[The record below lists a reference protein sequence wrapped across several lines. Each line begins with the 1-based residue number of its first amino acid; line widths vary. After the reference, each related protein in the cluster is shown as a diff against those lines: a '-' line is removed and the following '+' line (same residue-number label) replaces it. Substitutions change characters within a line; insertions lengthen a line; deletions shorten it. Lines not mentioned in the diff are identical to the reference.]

1 MYFFYCNRKSL
12 DRQVLAKFIRLHH
25 YKILNGDAL
34 TINEGNAMIDKVMRI
49 MQDICSYR
57 V

>member
-34 TINEGNAMIDKVMRI
+34 TINGGNAMIDKVMRI

>member
-1 MYFFYCNRKSL
+1 MYFFHCNRKSSA
-12 DRQVLAKFIRLHH
+12 RQVLAKFIRLHY

-34 TINEGNAMIDKVMRI
+34 TINGGNAMIDKVMRI